1 MAAELTV
8 GIGVDL
14 KELQSGL
21 DKATK
26 QFEGFGAKLSN
37 IGTLMTVGITAPL
50 ILAAKQ
56 MIKLSSDAEEATNK
70 VDVAFG
76 KSSDMV
82 KKFASKSLTSFGIAK
97 GSAMDMAAGYGDMA
111 TSMGLTQDQA
121 AQMSTSLVGLGADL
135 ASFKNISLD
144 QSKTALNGI
153 FTGETES
160 LKMLGIVMTDANL
173 KAYALSQGFK
183 GNTDQLTQ
191 GEKVLLRY
199 NYILDNTK
207 NAQGDF
213 ARTGGGAANQMRIF
227 GESLKEIGSSFGA
240 IILPY
245 FTKGIT
251 YINNLIIAFGSLG
264 DGAKKAILIVAGIA
278 AATGPI
284 LMVIGKVV
292 ELGSKLAFLVT
303 PVGLFAAAMGATA
316 IYVLNNW
323 EKVRKFFYDF
333 EMSFLKFKTNLGG
346 ALVALG
352 VIDAK
357 TAFGDMAAGFKNV
370 SRWASD
376 SKDGVQGFK
385 NEFTKTFSNVK
396 SLLSLDGLGG
406 SGGGGKTPLGKAL
419 KEDTMQMSL
428 LGLETQQTLDRIKKL
443 QDETARIKGDKI
455 GNVSPIQSL
464 AFNPSGLSKE
474 NKGVATGL
482 MDELKGVGYNDLL
495 KSSGDRLESA
505 MNGLKD
511 RIITSIANVQ
521 TVGKDAWTKF
531 GENFGMSAEQ
541 AMSRVQDIVSIGV
554 DGLANLMASGLGNLF
569 NQNVEFDPK
578 NMIAQVLKSVGQMI
592 IGIATPLIA
601 ALILGNTATFGGMS
615 VQAGAAI
622 GMLAAGVGMTAGG
635 MALSSSSSGNVS
647 TSSGSVNAY
656 NNARSDSGFNNRTM
670 EVRFANGALKGYTDS
685 QSRKYN

>member
-428 LGLETQQTLDRIKKL
+428 LGIETQQTLDRIKTL

-482 MDELKGVGYNDLL
+482 MDELGGVGYFDLMQ
-495 KSSGDRLESA
+495 KAGDRLQKAADSLG
-505 MNGLKD
+505 N
-511 RIITSIANVQ
+511 RITEMFAKLSNNAQDSWNS
-521 TVGKDAWTKF
+521 F
-531 GENFGMSAEQ
+531 GEKFGMSGE
-541 AMSRVQDIVSIGV
+541 SIIGYLKESFSVGINSIGDLLTNGFQSIFDQDV
-554 DGLANLMASGLGNLF
+554 KFDWKGIVGQFLSSMGSMFMAMATPIITAWALANIAGVGSFSGQVAGAVGLF
-569 NQNVEFDPK
+569 
-578 NMIAQVLKSVGQMI
+578 A
-592 IGIATPLIA
+592 
-601 ALILGNTATFGGMS
+601 
-615 VQAGAAI
+615 AGAAMK
-622 GMLAAGVGMTAGG
+622 GGG
-635 MALSSSSSGNVS
+635 MALSSSSGNVS

-656 NNARSDSGFNNRTM
+656 NNFRSDGAALNRTM
-670 EVRFANGALKGYTDS
+670 EIRFANGALKGYTDS

>member
-173 KAYALSQGFK
+173 KAYALSKGFK

-376 SKDGVQGFK
+376 SKSGVQGFK
-385 NEFTKTFSNVK
+385 NEFTKTFTNVK
-396 SLLSLDGLGG
+396 SLLSLDGIGG

-428 LGLETQQTLDRIKKL
+428 LGIETQQTLGRIKKL

-455 GNVSPIQSL
+455 GNVSSMEFTYSRKEDIGKYTKDSITKL
-464 AFNPSGLSKE
+464 WGDDLTKASK
-474 NKGVATGL
+474 NLQKDA
-482 MDELKGVGYNDLL
+482 DLL
-495 KSSGDRLESA
+495 G
-505 MNGLKD
+505 N
-511 RIITSIANVQ
+511 RITEMFKNLGNTSE
-521 TVGKDAWTKF
+521 DAWNSL
-531 GENFGMSAEQ
+531 GEKFGMSGKSMLEFLKE
-541 AMSRVQDIVSIGV
+541 SFSIGINSIGDLLTNGFQSIFDQDV
-554 DGLANLMASGLGNLF
+554 KFDWKGIVGQFLSSMGSMFMAMATPIITAWALANIAGVGSFSGQVAGAVGLF
-569 NQNVEFDPK
+569 
-578 NMIAQVLKSVGQMI
+578 A
-592 IGIATPLIA
+592 
-601 ALILGNTATFGGMS
+601 
-615 VQAGAAI
+615 AGAAMK
-622 GMLAAGVGMTAGG
+622 GGG

-670 EVRFANGALKGYTDS
+670 EIRFANGALKGYTDS
-685 QSRKYN
+685 QARKYN